1 MKRTVAA
8 LLAAVLVSLPAF
20 AQFAKPTAEITK
32 FRVEAISLRDVTF
45 LFELTVKNPYPLGL
59 EFSGMTLDFSVE
71 GSKVFTAAGKGGFSV
86 GARGSKAQAFTVTLA
101 YEAIAKLVKDYASK
115 DYLATVIDG
124 TLAIPL
130 PKIPGLPKDISFS
143 YRLEKKIPAI
153 KPRLAVTGFT
163 VTPPSAEEV
172 AKALAKAGKK
182 ADASQARSAIADL
195 LAGRKPPAAVVDPA
209 ELDVPLR
216 VSFTIEVANEAKAPL
231 GFAKLGYELFVN
243 GESLVAGESSEV
255 RREGNRTFVTVTSVF
270 SAKKL
275 SKGVKALFADRKGS
289 FRVVGAA
296 ALQLPAEIR
305 SDPVPL
311 AFDEG
316 GSFSLK

>member
-1 MKRTVAA
+1 MKRTLAVLVVAA
-8 LLAAVLVSLPAF
+8 LLGAPAL
-20 AQFAKPTAEITK
+20 AQLAKPTAEITK
-32 FRVEAISLRDVTF
+32 FRVEALSLRDVTF
-45 LFELTVKNPYPLGL
+45 LFQLSVKNPYPLGL
-59 EFSGMTLDFSVE
+59 TFSGMTLDFSVE

-86 GARGSKAQAFTVTLA
+86 PARGSKAQEFTVTLA

-115 DYLATVIDG
+115 EYLATVIDG

-143 YRLEKKIPAI
+143 YRLEKRIPAI

-163 VTPPSAEEV
+163 VTPPSADEV
-172 AKALAKAGKK
+172 ARAIAKAGKK
-182 ADASQARSAIADL
+182 VDAAKARAAIADL
-195 LAGRKPPAAVVDPA
+195 LAGKKPAAAVIDPA

-243 GESLVAGESSEV
+243 GESLVAGESTEV
-255 RREGNRTFVTVTSVF
+255 RREGSRTFVTVTSVF

-289 FRVVGAA
+289 FRVKGSA